1 MLTKKQLLRRIRSL
15 EEMLNVVY
23 SSDACDDEGCHVAD
37 EYGRIKNY
45 DALVKKDLEEKLK
58 DK

>member
-23 SSDACDDEGCHVAD
+23 SSDACDDDGCHVAD

-45 DALVKKDLEEKLK
+45 DALVKKDLEE
-58 DK
+58 